1 MSRKQIG
8 IGLIGAGFIGRA
20 HAFGY
25 RAMPAIF
32 ASVPAMPVLKV
43 MCDTPAAR
51 AAQSAA
57 ELGFE
62 RSTDDWR
69 KLIADPEV
77 DVVDICAP
85 SNLHREIALATIAA
99 GKHLYCEKPV
109 GLGGHE
115 ASEIAAAAAKK
126 GIKTQVGFSYARH
139 PVIGLAKKLI
149 DEGALGKLIHM
160 RWIYNEDYMSDPA
173 APFTWRNDPK
183 LGSRAGA
190 LGDLGAHGIAITRV
204 LAGEISAVCARTIL
218 ATPKRKDP
226 ATGEMRQVGN
236 EDVTDCLFECEN
248 GVTGIFST
256 SRIACGSKMALSF
269 ELVGSQGAI
278 RWDAERYNQIEY
290 FDSREPK
297 DRGGFRTILANASHP
312 PYGNFCPAPGHG
324 IGFNDFKV
332 IEIAEL
338 MDSIAGGKRVLT
350 DMADGAKVGRIMDAV
365 LDSAD
370 KRAWVQVA

>member
-1 MSRKQIG
+1 MTRRHIG

-32 ASVPAMPVLKV
+32 ANLPAMPVLKV
-43 MCDTPAAR
+43 MCDTPADRAR
-51 AAQSAA
+51 QAAE

-62 RSTDDWR
+62 RSTDDWK
-69 KLIADPEV
+69 KLIADPEI

-85 SNLHREIALATIAA
+85 SNLHREIALAAIAA

-115 ASEIAAAAAKK
+115 AAEIAAAAAKK

-139 PVIGLAKKLI
+139 PVIGLSKKLI
-149 DEGALGKLIHM
+149 DEGALGRIIHM
-160 RWIYNEDYMSDPA
+160 RWTYNEDYMSDPA

-183 LGSRAGA
+183 RGGRAGA
-190 LGDLGAHGIAITRV
+190 LGDLGAHGIAIARI

-248 GVTGIFST
+248 GVTGLFST
-256 SRIACGSKMALSF
+256 SRIASGSKMGLSF

-278 RWDAERYNQIEY
+278 RWDAERYNELQF
-290 FDSREPK
+290 FDGTEPK
-297 DRGGFRTILANASHP
+297 DRGGFRTILANPSHP

-350 DMADGAKVGRIMDAV
+350 NIADGAKVGRIMDAV

-370 KRAWVQVA
+370 QRAWVKVA

>member
-1 MSRKQIG
+1 MTRKQIG

-20 HAFGY
+20 HAFAY

-32 ASVPAMPVLKV
+32 ANVPVTPVMKV

-51 AAQSAA
+51 AAQSAQ
-57 ELGFE
+57 ELGFA

-69 KLIADPEV
+69 AVIADPGV

-85 SNLHREIALATIAA
+85 SNLHREIALAAIAA

-115 ASEIAAAAAKK
+115 ASEIAAAARKK

-139 PVIGLAKKLI
+139 PLIGLSRKLI
-149 DEGALGKLIHM
+149 DEGALGKVIHM
-160 RWIYNEDYMSDPA
+160 RWSYNEDYMADPE

-190 LGDLGAHGIAITRV
+190 LGDLGAHGIAITNI

-218 ATPKRKDP
+218 ATPRRKDP
-226 ATGEMRQVGN
+226 ATGEMRDVGN
-236 EDVTDCLFECEN
+236 EDVTDALFECAN
-248 GVTGIFST
+248 GVTGLFST
-256 SRIACGSKMALSF
+256 SRIASGSKMGLAF

-278 RWDAERYNQIEY
+278 RWDAERYNELEV
-290 FDSREPK
+290 FDGREPK
-297 DRGGFRTILANASHP
+297 DRGGFRTILANATHP

-324 IGFNDFKV
+324 LGFNDFKV

-338 MDSIAGGKRVLT
+338 MDAIARGKPVLT
-350 DMADGAKVGRIMDAV
+350 DMEAGAKVGRIMDAV
-365 LDSAD
+365 LESAE
-370 KRAWVQVA
+370 KRAWVKVS